1 MKQFCFAAAFAA
13 FVACGVQA
21 QENLSSSPDQK
32 TTTVSPQ
39 STASTDPYELNNMAT
54 PPAFP
59 GGEVAL
65 LHYLSQNIHYPAE
78 AKQNNIQGNVALTFI
93 VEKDGSI
100 SHVTVLREIGGG
112 CAEEAAR
119 VVEGMPNWMPGM
131 ANGQPVRVRYTLP
144 IRFRLEDTAKSEKTK
159 KKKLRQRDSLFG
171 N

>member
-32 TTTVSPQ
+32 TVAAPPQ
-39 STASTDPYELNNMAT
+39 SIDYTDPYDLFDVGT

-59 GGEVAL
+59 GGEAAL
-65 LHYLSQNIHYPAE
+65 LQYLSQNIHYPVDAR
-78 AKQNNIQGNVALTFI
+78 QNNIQGNVALTFI

-100 SHVTVLREIGGG
+100 SDVTVLREIGGG
-112 CAEEAAR
+112 CAEEAVR

-144 IRFRLEDTAKSEKTK
+144 LRFRLEDTEK
-159 KKKLRQRDSLFG
+159 KKNKRLRQ
-171 N
+171 